1 MAKNFSMLS
10 EKMKNHSVRIKLQGD
25 FDGTSAHELANLL
38 DTYSG
43 SHCIVA
49 IDTDKLNTI
58 HSHGLNVFIIRM
70 KLMRRSYA
78 GIVYTGKHK
87 SSFLQEWG

>member
-1 MAKNFSMLS
+1 MLS
-10 EKMKNHSVRIKLQGD
+10 ERMNNHSVHLKLLGD

-43 SHCIVA
+43 SHSIVT
-49 IDTDKLNTI
+49 IDTEKLNTI
-58 HSHGLNVFIIRM
+58 HSHGVNVFIIRM

-87 SSFLQEWG
+87 SSFLQE